1 MTLTT
6 PLKELKMSD
15 SQLIANADSNVLK
28 CAFEQGA
35 EDKRKGFSEHPYFD
49 CMSNLIKAWRY
60 GYELARPL

>member
-1 MTLTT
+1 
-6 PLKELKMSD
+6 MSD